1 MPFADKRAFLENI
14 LIHVGHFPRVRIN
27 ARVAGKKPDEPR
39 SPGAGQTHAHAR
51 LQNAVAFG
59 DNPARGVEH
68 RTVQRMGHRADEL
81 PGGFARQLGVGVE
94 RDDILDGRQDGR
106 LPHDFGKASR
116 EPPRRRALNSMSFPR
131 LRS

>member
-1 MPFADKRAFLENI
+1 
-14 LIHVGHFPRVRIN
+14 
-27 ARVAGKKPDEPR
+27 
-39 SPGAGQTHAHAR
+39 

-106 LPHDFGKASR
+106 LPHDLGKAAAGTAAQEGVELHELSALALVTH
-116 EPPRRRALNSMSFPR
+116 PQAFSGVPAARAMKQEKKVWFSEGYFWFSISTPAR
-131 LRS
+131 AR